1 MTMQHSVAYP
11 GMTWAVYREIEV
23 HLAQILA
30 ERPQIL
36 LRTDPVYDYNLDQV
50 ERLLFVSPADDAA
63 RALVCDVLLHYVER
77 WRTIATKVGSVTIYN
92 GMQELR
98 LEKTDRKTCLEFL
111 SASSM

>member
-1 MTMQHSVAYP
+1 MTMEYGVAYP

-50 ERLLFVSPADDAA
+50 DRLLFMLPADDAA
-63 RALVCDVLLHYVER
+63 RALVYDVLLHYVER
-77 WRTIATKVGSVTIYN
+77 WRMIATKVGSVTVYK
-92 GMQELR
+92 GTQELR
-98 LEKTDRKTCLEFL
+98 LEETDRNSCLEFL
-111 SASSM
+111 SASSL

>member
-1 MTMQHSVAYP
+1 MMYSVAYP

-36 LRTDPVYDYNLDQV
+36 PRTDPVYDYNLDQV
-50 ERLLFVSPADDAA
+50 ERLLFVPPVDNAA

-77 WRTIATKVGSVTIYN
+77 WRTIATKVGSVTVHR
-92 GMQELR
+92 GTQELR
-98 LEKTDRKTCLEFL
+98 LEETDRKTCLEFL
-111 SASSM
+111 SASSL